1 MHLFTVYSIQSRQG
15 GGETKRKCDGVRPC
29 LHLAGGFIT
38 RLLENSPVFV
48 FELGPTRPRRSC
60 RAGAHPAVCVL
71 SNPAAMSQDCL
82 FLQQQGGITSYEVR
96 PLVIFNILDNFQ
108 RRNADQFRVVG
119 TLLGQREGSTVV
131 ITNSFP
137 VPHTETDDSVR
148 FCGASCA
155 ADVCLMKYAHCVH
168 LLSRV

>member
-1 MHLFTVYSIQSRQG
+1 
-15 GGETKRKCDGVRPC
+15 
-29 LHLAGGFIT
+29 
-38 RLLENSPVFV
+38 
-48 FELGPTRPRRSC
+48 
-60 RAGAHPAVCVL
+60 
-71 SNPAAMSQDCL
+71 MSQDCL

-148 FCGASCA
+148 AVLGAIWPPLFS
-155 ADVCLMKYAHCVH
+155 
-168 LLSRV
+168 